1 MRTAACP
8 ICKKTIRFERL
19 SDQPFF
25 PFCSERC
32 KLVDLGR
39 WIDGSYTISR
49 ELNEEEL
56 EMVEELIEEQVR
68 RMEESEYDRSE
79 D

>member
-1 MRTAACP
+1 MKTAACP

-56 EMVEELIEEQVR
+56 EMVEEMIEENLNSYGR
-68 RMEESEYDRSE
+68 ESPES
-79 D
+79 

>member
-1 MRTAACP
+1 MRTASCP
-8 ICKKTIRFERL
+8 ICKKTIGFERL
-19 SDQPFF
+19 SAQPFF

-39 WIDGSYTISR
+39 WIEGAYTISR

-56 EMVEELIEEQVR
+56 EIIEELIEEQFR
-68 RMEESEYDRSE
+68 KDQESD
-79 D
+79 

>member
-39 WIDGSYTISR
+39 WIDGAYTISR

-56 EMVEELIEEQVR
+56 EIVEEMIEER
-68 RMEESEYDRSE
+68 LRTEMEN
-79 D
+79 

>member
-1 MRTAACP
+1 M
-8 ICKKTIRFERL
+8 ERL

-39 WIDGSYTISR
+39 WMDGSYLVSR
-49 ELNEEEL
+49 ELNDDEAEEL
-56 EMVEELIEEQVR
+56 EALIEEQLR
-68 RMEESEYDRSE
+68 DLDLEL
-79 D
+79 

>member
-1 MRTAACP
+1 MRTANCP
-8 ICKKTIRFERL
+8 ICKKTIGFERL

-39 WIDGSYTISR
+39 WIDGAYTISR

-56 EMVEELIEEQVR
+56 EIVEELIEENSR
-68 RMEESEYDRSE
+68 KLDSI
-79 D
+79 

>member
-1 MRTAACP
+1 MRSANCP
-8 ICKKTIRFERL
+8 ICSKTIAFERL

-39 WIDGSYTISR
+39 WIDGSYKISR

-56 EMVEELIEEQVR
+56 EVIEELIEEQLR
-68 RMEESEYDRSE
+68 NSDEYM
-79 D
+79 

>member
-8 ICKKTIRFERL
+8 ICKKSYGFERL

-56 EMVEELIEEQVR
+56 EIVEEMIEEQVR
-68 RMEESEYDRSE
+68 KMEDYGSDRYES
-79 D
+79 

>member
-1 MRTAACP
+1 MRTASCP
-8 ICKKTIRFERL
+8 ICKKAFAFERL
-19 SDQPFF
+19 TDQPFF

-39 WIDGSYTISR
+39 WIDGTYKISR

-56 EMVEELIEEQVR
+56 EMVEEMIEQQVR
-68 RMEESEYDRSE
+68 QMDVDTEE
-79 D
+79 

>member
-1 MRTAACP
+1 MTKASCP
-8 ICKKTIRFERL
+8 ICKKKMQFERL
-19 SDQPFF
+19 SDESFF
-25 PFCSERC
+25 PFCSDRC

-56 EMVEELIEEQVR
+56 EIVEELIEEQVR
-68 RMEESEYDRSE
+68 KLEDGEEG
-79 D
+79 

>member
-1 MRTAACP
+1 MRTFKCP
-8 ICKKTIRFERL
+8 ICNKEIQLERL

-25 PFCSERC
+25 PFCSDRC
-32 KLVDLGR
+32 KLIDLGR
-39 WIDGSYTISR
+39 WIDGTYQISR

-56 EMVEELIEEQVR
+56 EQIEELIEDQIR
-68 RMEESEYDRSE
+68 KMGLE